1 MQNLKLIIVVLIFFN
16 VVQAQAQTNFLKGYY
31 INLEGDTVR
40 GYIDYR
46 SETRNFSVCGFKANL
61 TAKPIKLFPDDI
73 LGFVIS
79 DTDFF
84 ERHSFKGRKNETLY
98 GFFNVI
104 MRGKL
109 SLLRFEDRYFVK
121 NDKNE
126 VLEITKTQT
135 SSNGTIKADFYGLG
149 ILKVLMQDCAETNSA
164 FLEAQYN
171 STPNYTYIFQKYNR
185 CVNSPFIKTK
195 KLKIKPHVD
204 FGLQASLT
212 ATNLNFS
219 STLGLASMDTDFSGG
234 GGVYASVFIPKVNDN
249 LRLMIEATY
258 GRYNQYDYFTDENQ
272 SNDLFVKYSMIKLP
286 VFFRISSN
294 KLFFDFGVQ
303 NQFILNQDITW
314 RVETTIQNTIFTQNG
329 EVVPLNSASMG
340 ILAGAGVQYDLFDRV
355 ARTSLRYSQTK
366 SSKHPN
372 QPVYQT
378 LEFIFSLQLKKI
390 NQ

>member
-1 MQNLKLIIVVLIFFN
+1 MQNLKLIIVGLIFFN
-16 VVQAQAQTNFLKGYY
+16 VVQAQAQTNFLNGYY

-46 SETRNFSVCGFKANL
+46 SQSRNFSVCGYKSDL
-61 TAKPIKLFPDDI
+61 TAKTIKLFPDEI
-73 LGFVIS
+73 LGFAIS
-79 DTDFF
+79 DAEFY
-84 ERHSFKGRKNETLY
+84 ERHSFKGRKDETLY

-104 MRGKL
+104 IRGKL
-109 SLLRFEDRYFVK
+109 SLLQYEDRYFVK

-135 SSNGTIKADFYGLG
+135 TSNGTIKADYYGLG

-164 FLEAQYN
+164 FLEDQYN

-185 CVNSPFIKTK
+185 CVSSPFYKTK
-195 KLKIKPHVD
+195 KVKIKPHVD
-204 FGLQASLT
+204 FGLQASLS
-212 ATNLNFS
+212 ATRLNFS
-219 STLGLASMDTDFSGG
+219 STLGLASLESDFSGG
-234 GGVYASVFIPKVNDN
+234 GGVYASLFIPKVSDN

-258 GRYNQYDYFTDENQ
+258 GRYNQYDYFIDENQ

-294 KLFFDFGVQ
+294 KLFFDFGIQ

-329 EVVPLNSASMG
+329 EVVPLNTASIG

-372 QPVYQT
+372 QPIYQT
-378 LEFIFSLQLKKI
+378 VEIIVSLQLKKT
-390 NQ
+390 NR